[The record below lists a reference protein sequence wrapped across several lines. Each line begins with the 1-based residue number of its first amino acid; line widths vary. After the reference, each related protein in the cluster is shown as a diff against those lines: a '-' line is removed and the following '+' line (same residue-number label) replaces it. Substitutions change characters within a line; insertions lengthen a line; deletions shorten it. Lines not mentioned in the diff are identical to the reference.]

1 MMKNIECEPESAA
14 IDLARECLYRFLA
27 TVAAGPYAE
36 GWTRL
41 DEPDTRR
48 LVVDAASLIRGEF
61 AAEPVLLG
69 YGERSVDDLH
79 CAELLAA
86 LQEPLAK
93 LRADFDRV
101 YGLVTP
107 KECPPYET
115 EYHPNSETFFRSQ
128 QMADIAGFYHAFGI
142 EPAQA
147 HPERPDH
154 LALELEFMAFLQ
166 TKQRLATASAG
177 EDARAADDQAEV
189 CDLAAKSFFQDHLAW
204 WVPAFATGLMRKAG
218 GGYNAAFA
226 RLLAAFIPVER
237 QRLGIEAPSKLV
249 QPDLIERPE
258 EQSGC
263 ATCPLHS

>member
-1 MMKNIECEPESAA
+1 MMQHIECEPESAA

-41 DEPDTRR
+41 DESDTRQ
-48 LVVDAASLIRGEF
+48 LVVDAANLIRGEV
-61 AAEPVLLG
+61 AAEAFPLG
-69 YGERSVDDLH
+69 YGERSADELD
-79 CAELLAA
+79 CAELLAE
-86 LQEPLAK
+86 LQKPLAQ

-101 YGLVTP
+101 FGLVTP
-107 KECPPYET
+107 RECPPYET

-142 EPAQA
+142 EPAHA

-166 TKQRLATASAG
+166 TKQRLAFAASKEDPTAA
-177 EDARAADDQAEV
+177 DQAEV
-189 CDLAAKSFFQDHLAW
+189 CELAAKSFFRDHLAW
-204 WVPAFATGLMRKAG
+204 WVPTFATGLMRKAG
-218 GGYNAAFA
+218 AGYNAAFA

-237 QRLGIEAPSKLV
+237 QNLGVEAPFELV

-263 ATCPLHS
+263 ATCPLHH